1 MVTKRMSKSIRNFI
15 FELKV
20 KNKLLVPLFMI
31 FILLFSLLPVY
42 YHIEGNSSNLSLL
55 ASSQLKIDYSNDN
68 FGSGLEDHNSVQ
80 NISSQAP
87 ENYTLPIY
95 ITSLIQNIS
104 TEYCYQQFIVLNRT
118 LIPEI
123 NSNFSNFYFSYTNG
137 TRIYSWIMNSTVN
150 IANIWL
156 RLNFHPTL
164 TIYLNIG
171 PKNLSLFGNSSFV
184 GYARQYFNAPL
195 VFGNTTSPYAWD
207 FAGAHLPNGF
217 INYFTRYIVNNGLY
231 IFGKTAHYAKIELL
245 GNYNNNTGILTNIQI
260 SQNGHTNIR
269 QTFDYKIKGQ
279 EESLTNFWFIN
290 GSQFAFATEDRGPTN
305 NTGIYNNYSYNVIG
319 INDSLNTN
327 LACGTFNNLVFSGTN
342 TPISNA
348 SYFSDFTYCL
358 GGSYDEQY
366 ANYSWVIIR
375 TLPPDNI
382 MPSYFFGKIQQ
393 TYTVI
398 FLAKNLPNQSP
409 WSINI
414 THSISTETFS
424 SIQPKFVINIPN
436 GTYSFVVGNSSK
448 YYPIQTKGI
457 FQLDGKSVIILIPFA
472 EFASL
477 NVTITPPTSVLTIN
491 GNIVYPSAWIYK
503 PDGFLES
510 SIHNKLLKPGYYT
523 LIVKDSGYH
532 SFSENIRLTSGELL
546 VLNVT
551 LTHVKNNAIP

>member
-231 IFGKTAHYAKIELL
+231 IFGKTAHYAKIEKV
-245 GNYNNNTGILTNIQI
+245 
-260 SQNGHTNIR
+260 GH
-269 QTFDYKIKGQ
+269 
-279 EESLTNFWFIN
+279 
-290 GSQFAFATEDRGPTN
+290 
-305 NTGIYNNYSYNVIG
+305 
-319 INDSLNTN
+319 
-327 LACGTFNNLVFSGTN
+327 
-342 TPISNA
+342 SN
-348 SYFSDFTYCL
+348 
-358 GGSYDEQY
+358 
-366 ANYSWVIIR
+366 
-375 TLPPDNI
+375 
-382 MPSYFFGKIQQ
+382 
-393 TYTVI
+393 
-398 FLAKNLPNQSP
+398 
-409 WSINI
+409 
-414 THSISTETFS
+414 
-424 SIQPKFVINIPN
+424 
-436 GTYSFVVGNSSK
+436 
-448 YYPIQTKGI
+448 
-457 FQLDGKSVIILIPFA
+457 
-472 EFASL
+472 
-477 NVTITPPTSVLTIN
+477 
-491 GNIVYPSAWIYK
+491 
-503 PDGFLES
+503 
-510 SIHNKLLKPGYYT
+510 
-523 LIVKDSGYH
+523 
-532 SFSENIRLTSGELL
+532 
-546 VLNVT
+546 
-551 LTHVKNNAIP
+551 